1 MTMSNIKLSY
11 SEALEELKGIVE
23 KIESAELD
31 VDEITK
37 MVQRATDLILY
48 CKERLT
54 HTEAQLTEAMKKLEE

>member
-1 MTMSNIKLSY
+1 MSNINLSY

-48 CKERLT
+48 CKERRT

>member
-1 MTMSNIKLSY
+1 M
-11 SEALEELKGIVE
+11 E

>member
-1 MTMSNIKLSY
+1 MSKQQQTY
-11 SEALEELKGIVE
+11 TEALEELRNIVE
-23 KIESAELD
+23 KIESAEVD

-48 CKERLT
+48 CKEKLT